1 MIYHDLTSYRNKL
14 KEVNALVKQHFPKI
28 NVVQDCFTY
37 FIRSKW
43 RFNIPSEKFLWCG
56 EASNGY
62 DCRCKGWMAYLKHK
76 GVEV

>member
-28 NVVQDCFTY
+28 NVVQDCWTNAIGSIWTFCGPDKFT
-37 FIRSKW
+37 
-43 RFNIPSEKFLWCG
+43 WCG

-76 GVEV
+76 GIEV